1 MRFFISIPRYKLYIA
16 PPLNRIARFRSGG
29 KKMKLRPIFSAVAA
43 LVASTVISCGG
54 AESYKTPLVY
64 PSDVSQSACM
74 SAEDIDNTEE
84 SYDISVSG
92 KDIIVK
98 HFNIQ
103 APKNTT
109 MGIVDRE
116 GNLSFENKYNYF
128 YLEAGDRFISFQE
141 AFRYSSSEEM
151 CYYNLSTRVTHI
163 SGGIYDFM
171 IFNDKNEL
179 VYSKEV
185 RIR

>member
-1 MRFFISIPRYKLYIA
+1 MNLKSLVF
-16 PPLNRIARFRSGG
+16 
-29 KKMKLRPIFSAVAA
+29 AVAA
-43 LVASTVISCGG
+43 FTCATVVSCGG

-64 PSDVSQSACM
+64 PSDISQSACM
-74 SAEDIDNTEE
+74 SAEDIENTEE
-84 SYDISVSG
+84 SYDVSVSG

-151 CYYNLSTRVTHI
+151 CYYDLSTRITHI

>member
-1 MRFFISIPRYKLYIA
+1 MTRNFL
-16 PPLNRIARFRSGG
+16 
-29 KKMKLRPIFSAVAA
+29 FSALLTLLS
-43 LVASTVISCGG
+43 LVLFSCGG

-64 PSDVSQSACM
+64 PSDIVQSACM
-74 SAEDIDNTEE
+74 SEEEVENTEE
-84 SYDISVSG
+84 SYDVSVSG
-92 KDIIVK
+92 KDIIVR
-98 HFNIQ
+98 HYNIQ

-109 MGIVDRE
+109 MGIMDRE
-116 GNLSFENKYNYF
+116 GNYSYENKYTYF
-128 YLEAGDRFISFQE
+128 YLEAGERFISFQE
-141 AFRYSSSEEM
+141 AFRYSSSDET
-151 CYYNLSTRVTHI
+151 CYYNLATRITHI

>member
-1 MRFFISIPRYKLYIA
+1 MKTRFLFLTA
-16 PPLNRIARFRSGG
+16 AAL
-29 KKMKLRPIFSAVAA
+29 IFSAIV
-43 LVASTVISCGG
+43 SCGG

-64 PSDVSQSACM
+64 PSDVSQSTCI
-74 SAEDIDNTEE
+74 SAEETENAEE
-84 SYDISVSG
+84 SYDVQVSG
-92 KDIIVK
+92 KDIIVR
-98 HFNIQ
+98 HYNIL

-116 GNLSFENKYNYF
+116 GNLSFENKYNYY
-128 YLEAGDRFISFQE
+128 YLEAGDRFISYQE

-151 CYYNLSTRVTHI
+151 CYYNLSTRITHI

-171 IFNDKNEL
+171 IFDDKNEL

>member
-1 MRFFISIPRYKLYIA
+1 
-16 PPLNRIARFRSGG
+16 
-29 KKMKLRPIFSAVAA
+29 MKLKTLFFASVAA
-43 LVASTVISCGG
+43 LSSVLASCGG

-64 PSDVSQSACM
+64 PSDISQSACM
-74 SAEDIDNTEE
+74 SEEDIENTEE
-84 SYDISVSG
+84 SYDVQVSG
-92 KDIIVK
+92 KDLIVR
-98 HFNIQ
+98 HYNIQ

-109 MGIVDRE
+109 MGIMDRE
-116 GNLSFENKYNYF
+116 GNFSYENKYNYF

-141 AFRYSSSEEM
+141 AFRYSSSEET
-151 CYYNLSTRVTHI
+151 CYYNLATRITHI

>member
-1 MRFFISIPRYKLYIA
+1 
-16 PPLNRIARFRSGG
+16 
-29 KKMKLRPIFSAVAA
+29 MKLKSLFFAAAVSVCAA
-43 LVASTVISCGG
+43 HVSCGG

-74 SAEDIDNTEE
+74 SAEDIENTEE
-84 SYDISVSG
+84 SYDVLVSG
-92 KDIIVK
+92 KDIIV
-98 HFNIQ
+98 HHYNIQ

-141 AFRYSSSEEM
+141 AFRYSSSDEM
-151 CYYNLSTRVTHI
+151 CYYNLATRVTHI

>member
-1 MRFFISIPRYKLYIA
+1 MKRFF
-16 PPLNRIARFRSGG
+16 
-29 KKMKLRPIFSAVAA
+29 IFSAVAA
-43 LVASTVISCGG
+43 LFCSAILSCGG

-64 PSDVSQSACM
+64 PGDVSQSECLTDEG
-74 SAEDIDNTEE
+74 AENVEE
-84 SYDISVSG
+84 SYDVSVFG
-92 KDIIVK
+92 KDIIVR
-98 HFNIQ
+98 HFNIL

-109 MGIVDRE
+109 MGIVDRD
-116 GNLSFENKYNYF
+116 GNLSYENKYNYY

-141 AFRYSSSEEM
+141 AFRYSSSEEV
-151 CYYNLSTRVTHI
+151 CRYNLSARVTHL

>member
-1 MRFFISIPRYKLYIA
+1 MKIRFLFP
-16 PPLNRIARFRSGG
+16 
-29 KKMKLRPIFSAVAA
+29 AVAP
-43 LVASTVISCGG
+43 LLFSVVVSCGG

-74 SAEDIDNTEE
+74 SSEDIENTEE
-84 SYDISVSG
+84 SYDVSVSG
-92 KDIIVK
+92 KDIIVR
-98 HFNIQ
+98 HYNIQ

-116 GNLSFENKYNYF
+116 GNLSFENKYTYF

-141 AFRYSSSEEM
+141 AFRYSSSDEI
-151 CYYNLSTRVTHI
+151 CYYNLATRVTHI

>member
-1 MRFFISIPRYKLYIA
+1 MKSKPLFF
-16 PPLNRIARFRSGG
+16 
-29 KKMKLRPIFSAVAA
+29 AVAA
-43 LVASTVISCGG
+43 FVASIVVSCGG

-64 PSDVSQSACM
+64 PSDISQSACM
-74 SAEDIDNTEE
+74 SAEDIENTEE
-84 SYDISVSG
+84 SYEILVSG
-92 KDIIVK
+92 KDIIVR
-98 HFNIQ
+98 HHNIQ

-141 AFRYSSSEEM
+141 AFRYSSSEET
-151 CYYNLSTRVTHI
+151 CYYDLATRVTHI

>member
-1 MRFFISIPRYKLYIA
+1 MTRNFLTSALLATISLF
-16 PPLNRIARFRSGG
+16 LF
-29 KKMKLRPIFSAVAA
+29 
-43 LVASTVISCGG
+43 SCGG

-64 PSDVSQSACM
+64 PSDVVQSECM
-74 SAEDIDNTEE
+74 TEVESTEE
-84 SYDISVSG
+84 SYDVSVSG
-92 KDIIVK
+92 KDIIVR
-98 HFNIQ
+98 HYNIQ

-109 MGIVDRE
+109 MGIMDRE
-116 GNLSFENKYNYF
+116 GNYSYENKYNYF
-128 YLEAGDRFISFQE
+128 YLEAGDRFISYQE

-151 CYYNLSTRVTHI
+151 CYYNLATRITHI

-171 IFNDKNEL
+171 IFNDSNEL